1 MSPLLANIALSAL
14 DEALMA
20 EWQPGGA
27 QSTEQRRATRRA
39 KGGPTWRVIR
49 YADDFVVLTDGTD
62 YHLTELRE
70 HITAVLQPM
79 GLVLSA
85 AKTQI
90 VHMREGFEFLGF
102 RIQWAR
108 KRGTSTWH
116 VYTFIADRALKSV
129 KAKIRTLTPQTSQAD
144 LKDTLIKINQIT
156 RGWANYFRHAIAS
169 RPFNHLQQYTWWRI
183 VRWQRTRHRWKWKD
197 VRRWLT
203 TPQGRW
209 IPITADGI
217 TLFDP
222 TRIPIR
228 RYRYRAWKIPSPFPD
243 HLTTNPTA
251 ATVESPVR

>member
-1 MSPLLANIALSAL
+1 MSREVHVRFCESRGVRIP
-14 DEALMA
+14 
-20 EWQPGGA
+20 P
-27 QSTEQRRATRRA
+27 ATHL
-39 KGGPTWRVIR
+39 
-49 YADDFVVLTDGTD
+49 VVLTDGTD
-62 YHLTELRE
+62 HHLSALRE
-70 HITAVLQPM
+70 HITHVLQPM

-90 VHMREGFEFLGF
+90 VHMSEGFEFLGF

-116 VYTFIADRALKSV
+116 VYTFIAHRALKSV

-144 LKDTLIKINQIT
+144 LKDTLIRINQIT
-156 RGWANYFRHAIAS
+156 RGWANYFRHAVAS
-169 RPFNHLQQYTWWRI
+169 RPFNHLQQHTWWRI
-183 VRWQRTRHRWKWKD
+183 VRWQRTRHRWKWRD

-209 IPITADGI
+209 IPIAAAGI

-228 RYRYRAWKIPSPFPD
+228 RYRYRAWMIPIPFPD
-243 HLTTNPTA
+243 LTTNPTA